1 MNFRVRA
8 GSAAKQNLPGQALLW
23 LCPIMV
29 SIRAFRAVR
38 PDPAQ
43 ANQIVSVPYDV
54 LDREEARTMAEG
66 NPVSF
71 LRVVRS
77 DLEFPDDVSPYDDQI
92 YARAKE
98 NLEKFIAQGSLVRE
112 SEDCLYIYRLN
123 RGDHQQ
129 TGLVAISA
137 IDDYLNDVIKKHEFT
152 RPEKEKD
159 RTTHIDRLGANTGPV
174 FLLYRSAEQAEI
186 ARIMD
191 SHADATEPMY
201 DVSFDDGVRHRV
213 YPLVP
218 GALQTQLL
226 ELFAKLKATYIADG
240 HHRAASANSIG
251 RNRREGTTGT
261 AAGAAGAGEELFN
274 FFLTVIFPDDQMA
287 ILPYNRAVKNLNG
300 LSPEDFLKKVE
311 TKYSIRAGK
320 QENPGVHEL
329 NMYLTDGEGGGTWH
343 ALSAAESTYR
353 GADEINS
360 LDVSVL
366 QNEVL
371 SPLLGIGDPRTSDR
385 IIFVGGIRGDEELE
399 RLVNGGKFA
408 VAFAM
413 PPVTTGQLLDV
424 ADAGKVM
431 PPKSTWFE
439 PKLRSGFLVHRF
451 DD

>member
-1 MNFRVRA
+1 
-8 GSAAKQNLPGQALLW
+8 
-23 LCPIMV
+23 MV

-38 PDPAQ
+38 PDPQQ
-43 ANQIVSVPYDV
+43 AERIVSVPYDV
-54 LDREEARTMAEG
+54 LDREEARAMAG
-66 NPVSF
+66 DNPVSF

-77 DLEFPDDVSPYDDQI
+77 DLEFPDSVNPYDDSI

-98 NLEKFIAQGSLVRE
+98 NLENFIADGSMVRE
-112 SEDCLYIYRLN
+112 AEDSLYIYRLN

-129 TGLVAISA
+129 TGLVTVSA
-137 IDDYLNDVIKKHEFT
+137 IDDYYNDVIKKHEFT

-159 RTTHIDRLGANTGPV
+159 RTTHIDTLGANTGPV

-186 ARIMD
+186 AKIMD
-191 SHADATEPMY
+191 AHADSNEPLY

-213 YPLVP
+213 YPVGP
-218 GALQTQLL
+218 GELQAKLL
-226 ELFAKLKATYIADG
+226 DLFAKLKATYIADG

-251 RNRREGTTGT
+251 RKRRE
-261 AAGAAGAGEELFN
+261 AAGAGVTGEELFN

-287 ILPYNRAVKNLNG
+287 ILPYNRAVKDLNG
-300 LSPEDFLKKVE
+300 LSSADFLKQIEKNFSLE
-311 TKYSIRAGK
+311 KGK
-320 QENPGVHEL
+320 HASPDVHEL
-329 NMYLTDGEGGGTWH
+329 NMYLTNGQGGGEWY
-343 ALSAAESTYR
+343 ALRATESTYA

-366 QNEVL
+366 QNH
-371 SPLLGIGDPRTSDR
+371 LLTPTLDIADPRTSDR
-385 IIFVGGIRGDEELE
+385 IVFVGGIRGDEELE

-451 DD
+451 

>member
-1 MNFRVRA
+1 
-8 GSAAKQNLPGQALLW
+8 
-23 LCPIMV
+23 MV

-38 PDPAQ
+38 PDPSQ
-43 ANQIVSVPYDV
+43 ADRIVSVPYDV
-54 LDREEARTMAEG
+54 LDRDEARAMADG

-77 DLEFPDDVSPYDDQI
+77 DLEFPDSVGPYDDQI

-98 NLEKFIAQGSLVRE
+98 NLEKFIADGNLVRE

-129 TGLVAISA
+129 TGLVTVSA
-137 IDDYLNDVIKKHEFT
+137 IDDYLNDIIKKHEFT

-159 RTTHIDRLGANTGPV
+159 RTTHIDRLSANTGPV

-186 ARIMD
+186 AKIMD
-191 SHADATEPMY
+191 GHADANTPLY

-213 YPLVP
+213 YPVAK
-218 GALQTQLL
+218 GDLQKQLL
-226 ELFAKLKATYIADG
+226 DLFAKLKATYIADG

-251 RNRREGTTGT
+251 RKRRES
-261 AAGAAGAGEELFN
+261 AGGSVTGEELFN

-287 ILPYNRAVKNLNG
+287 ILPYNRAVKDLNG
-300 LSPEDFLKKVE
+300 LSPRDFLKRVE
-311 TKYSIRAGK
+311 ENFSVRAGEK
-320 QENPGVHEL
+320 IENPGVHEL
-329 NMYLTDGEGGGTWH
+329 NMYLTDGKGGGEWY
-343 ALSAAESTYR
+343 ALRAAEATYA

-366 QNEVL
+366 QNHLLAPVL
-371 SPLLGIGDPRTSDR
+371 DIADPRTSDR
-385 IIFVGGIRGDEELE
+385 IIFVGGIRGDGELE
-399 RLVNGGKFA
+399 RLVKGGKFA

-451 DD
+451 